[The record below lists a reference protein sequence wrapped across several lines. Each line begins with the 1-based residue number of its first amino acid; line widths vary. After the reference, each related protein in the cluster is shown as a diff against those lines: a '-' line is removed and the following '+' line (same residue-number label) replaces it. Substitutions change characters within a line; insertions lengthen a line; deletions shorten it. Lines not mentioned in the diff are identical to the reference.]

1 MEKLAI
7 KKIVLEPKDRLYI
20 LKNNSSPLAYYI
32 ASKDTPRKRLLFY
45 DEVTNTNHPLRYARN
60 SNSPF
65 QEEQDQNVIVEPI
78 VFEDGTLA
86 VPKNNPVLQQFLH
99 YHPGNGHEFVEFD
112 NEKDA
117 EEDMAFMYS
126 ELDAQLAARD
136 LAANDFNTLEAVA
149 RILVG
154 GRIEKMSSSEIKRD
168 MMLYAKRYPQDFLEA
183 IHDPSLKIN
192 NIAARAFS
200 DGYMT
205 LKNHGKDIYF
215 NLKENKKKLVTIP
228 FGDNA
233 NSVLASYLQSNEG
246 LELYKF
252 LEEKISDN
260 F

>member
-7 KKIVLEPKDRLYI
+7 KKVVLEPKDRLYI
-20 LKNNSSPLAYYI
+20 LKNNSAPLAYYI

-45 DEVTNTNHPLRYARN
+45 NEATNTNHPLRYALN

-65 QEEQDQNVIVEPI
+65 QEEQDQNVIIGPI
-78 VFEDGTLA
+78 VFEDGVLN
-86 VPKNNPVLQQFLH
+86 VPKTNPVLQLLLH
-99 YHPGNGHEFVEFD
+99 YHPGNGTEFVEFD

-154 GRIEKMSSSEIKRD
+154 GRVEKMSSSEIKRD